1 MIFVVLEIINTEF
14 NSIINSQRRDKMS
27 QNNSNTKKHNNMW
40 LILIATCLFTF
51 MSTLDGSIVNIAM
64 PTISKSF
71 SITMSDAEWIV
82 SLYMITICCLL
93 IFWGRISDVIG
104 KVKIFKI
111 GTFIFVIGSLL
122 CGISPSLEILLISR
136 IIQAIGASMT
146 MATNYGII
154 TENFPPEMRG
164 RSLGI
169 LGSFVSLGSIAG
181 PGIGGVIIQRF
192 SWHYIFLINIPI
204 GLFAII
210 LGYFVFPKSKKK
222 DIPLNLDFLGLLL
235 FDISVISLFMGI
247 FIGQAIDFTK
257 PFVIILFILAVLSLI
272 GFIFRERK
280 AHNPLIDLTI
290 FNSKAFSLG
299 LLCALFIF
307 SSNLFMNTLLPF
319 YLQDTLKLSPLLS
332 GFILMCV
339 PIAMVVVAPIS
350 GALSDKIGSEGLT
363 FVGLLIVCISQI
375 LFVFI
380 GLKATIPYLMI
391 LTLLTGTGV
400 ALFQSPN
407 NSIIM
412 SSVEP
417 NHLGIA
423 GSINSLA
430 RNLGMVTGLSLST
443 TILYS
448 SMSYSAGYKVT
459 SYIEGRDDLFL
470 YGMHIAFFIS
480 FMLCF
485 LAFII
490 TGYRLLKKNSS
501 SNL

>member
-1 MIFVVLEIINTEF
+1 
-14 NSIINSQRRDKMS
+14 MS
-27 QNNSNTKKHNNMW
+27 QNTNDTKKHNNMW
-40 LILIATCLFTF
+40 LILVATCLFTF

-64 PTISKSF
+64 PTMSKSLA
-71 SITMSDAEWIV
+71 IDMSDAEWIV
-82 SLYMITICCLL
+82 SVYMITICCLL
-93 IFWGRISDVIG
+93 IFWGKISDTVG

-111 GTFIFVIGSLL
+111 GTVIFILGSLF
-122 CGISPSLEILLISR
+122 CGISPTLELLLLSR
-136 IIQAIGASMT
+136 IIQALGASMT

-164 RSLGI
+164 RSLGV

-181 PGIGGVIIQRF
+181 PGIGGIILQKYT
-192 SWHYIFLINIPI
+192 WHYIFLINIPI

-222 DIPLNLDFLGLLL
+222 DIPLNLDFLGFIL

-247 FIGQAIDFTK
+247 FIGQVTGFNTT
-257 PFVIILFILAVLSLI
+257 FVIGLFILAILSLA
-272 GFIFRERK
+272 GFILRERK
-280 AHNPLIDLTI
+280 AKNPLIDLTI
-290 FNSKAFSLG
+290 FNSIPFSLG
-299 LLCALFIF
+299 LICAVLIF
-307 SSNLFMNTLLPF
+307 SSNLFMNTLIPF
-319 YLQDTLKLSPLLS
+319 YLQDTLKLSSLLS

-375 LFVFI
+375 LLVFI
-380 GLKATIPYLMI
+380 GLRTSIGYLII
-391 LTLLTGTGV
+391 LTLLAGVGV

-412 SSVEP
+412 SSVAP

-430 RNLGMVTGLSLST
+430 RNIGMVTGLSLST

-448 SMSYSAGYKVT
+448 AMSQRAGFKVT

-470 YGMHIAFFIS
+470 YGMHIAFLVSFI
-480 FMLCF
+480 LCF
-485 LAFII
+485 IALII
-490 TGYRLLKKNSS
+490 TGYRLFRKKTR
-501 SNL
+501 

>member
-1 MIFVVLEIINTEF
+1 
-14 NSIINSQRRDKMS
+14 MS
-27 QNNSNTKKHNNMW
+27 QNTNNQSKQNNMW

-64 PTISKSF
+64 PTMSKSL
-71 SITMSDAEWIV
+71 SINMSDAEWIV

-93 IFWGRISDVIG
+93 IFWGKISDTIG
-104 KVKIFKI
+104 KVKIFKV
-111 GTFIFVIGSLL
+111 GTFIFILGSLF
-122 CGISPSLEILLISR
+122 CGISSTLELLLLSR

-164 RSLGI
+164 KSLGI

-181 PGIGGVIIQRF
+181 PGIGGIILQKF
-192 SWHYIFLINIPI
+192 TWHYIFLINIPI
-204 GLFAII
+204 GVFAII
-210 LGYFVFPKSKKK
+210 LGYFVFPKSKIKNV
-222 DIPLNLDFLGLLL
+222 PLNLDFLGFIL

-247 FIGQAIDFTK
+247 FIGQVTGFNTS
-257 PFVIILFILAVLSLI
+257 FVIGLFILAIIALA
-272 GFIFRERK
+272 GFILREK
-280 AHNPLIDLTI
+280 QAKNPLIDLTI

-299 LLCALFIF
+299 LICAVLIF
-307 SSNLFMNTLLPF
+307 SSNLFMNTLIPF
-319 YLQDTLKLSPLLS
+319 YLQNTLKLSTFLS
-332 GFILMCV
+332 GIILMCV

-350 GALSDKIGSEGLT
+350 GALSDKIGAEGLT
-363 FVGLLIVCISQI
+363 FAGLLVVCISQI
-375 LFVFI
+375 LLVFI
-380 GLKATIPYLMI
+380 GIKTSVPFLIL

-412 SSVEP
+412 SSVAS

-448 SMSYSAGYKVT
+448 SMSQMAGYKVT

-470 YGMHIAFFIS
+470 YGMHIAFLVS
-480 FMLCF
+480 FVLCF
-485 LAFII
+485 IALII
-490 TGYRLLKKNSS
+490 TGYRLFKKKYTLK
-501 SNL
+501 